1 MTMLLREENG
11 SQKEKKKFQFE
22 NLQKGKREK
31 KWQSGSTTSTAECIT
46 GAFFPGCFVTFSLGS
61 NLSTFLFPFLSFSFS
76 FSSAACPLLA

>member
-22 NLQKGKREK
+22 NLQKGKKEK
-31 KWQSGSTTSTAECIT
+31 SGNRVRPPALLNVSLASLPRQFCYIFTWQQSIN
-46 GAFFPGCFVTFSLGS
+46 FSLS
-61 NLSTFLFPFLSFSFS
+61 FPFLSFS